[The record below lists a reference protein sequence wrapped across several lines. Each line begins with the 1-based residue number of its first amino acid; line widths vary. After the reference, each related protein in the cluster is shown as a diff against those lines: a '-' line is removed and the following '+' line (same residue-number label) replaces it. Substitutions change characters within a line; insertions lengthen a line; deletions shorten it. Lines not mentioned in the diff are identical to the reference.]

1 METNEILKGVA
12 ITLSKEVSEEFF
24 YNSLCNAL
32 GTGYMSGYGIEL
44 TTNYKEYKQSNDKWK
59 SEHPNQTC
67 CYEDVLM
74 QMLRDGYKLTF
85 VDNECEG
92 EYTRSITLKDVHEKV
107 QNAPVRFLNDMIQQ
121 NDDAETADVIL
132 QTVFFD
138 EIIFG

>member
-32 GTGYMSGYGIEL
+32 GTGYMSGYGLEL
-44 TTNYKEYKQSNDKWK
+44 HTDENEYKQSKNNWQEKN
-59 SEHPNQTC
+59 PNQTC

-85 VDNECEG
+85 IDNECEG
-92 EYTRSITLKDVHEKV
+92 EYNRSITLKDVHEKV
-107 QNAPVRFLNDMIQQ
+107 QKVPVNFLNDMIQQ